1 MATIIGKSADDT
13 LNGTD
18 KADDIAGLN
27 GNDIIRGRLGNDQ
40 IDGGEGNDTIYGG
53 PDNDTLIGG
62 PGNDSLYG
70 GTHAD
75 TLIGGIGNDKL
86 YADQGYDTLDGG
98 AGDDELYGGNDSV
111 SMLGG
116 TGNDTLVAGQGG
128 STMSGGEG
136 DDTMTGAIG
145 SDYFTSEKDDAD
157 TFIITDDDGN
167 FGYDN
172 ISGFNGAG
180 VEGGDV
186 LRLEGIEKGT
196 FTITEHYGF
205 GGVVYFD
212 KVVEGTNTATP
223 AATDTA
229 ATLSLTD
236 VAAPSAGMTETAG
249 GTEADTKLA
258 SYTGLFGPPT
268 SAYTTFTSDAGTIQ
282 VDAIGL
288 EEGLDYVYDIA

>member
-1 MATIIGKSADDT
+1 MATIVGKSADDT

-62 PGNDSLYG
+62 PGDDNLYG
-70 GTHAD
+70 GTHSD
-75 TLIGGIGNDKL
+75 TLFGGIGNDKL
-86 YADQGYDTLDGG
+86 YADQGFDTLDGG

-186 LRLEGIEKGT
+186 LRFEGIEKGT

-212 KVVEGTNTATP
+212 KAVGAADTAAP
-223 AATDTA
+223 AATDKA
-229 ATLSLTD
+229 ATLALTD
-236 VAAPSAGMTETAG
+236 PSTGTTQAIG

-258 SYTGLFGPPT
+258 SYTSLFGPAT
-268 SAYTTFTSDAGTIQ
+268 SAYTTFTSDAGTVQ
-282 VDAIGL
+282 VDAVGL
-288 EEGLDYVYDIA
+288 KEGLDYVYDIA

>member
-1 MATIIGKSADDT
+1 MATIVGKPTNDT

-18 KADDIAGLN
+18 KADDIAGLS
-27 GNDIIRGRLGNDQ
+27 GNDTIRGRLGNDQ
-40 IDGGEGNDTIYGG
+40 IDGGEGNDVIYGG

-70 GTHAD
+70 GTHSD
-75 TLIGGIGNDKL
+75 TLFGGIGNDKL

-98 AGDDELYGGNDSV
+98 AGDDELYGGNNSV

-145 SDYFTSEKDDAD
+145 SDYITSEKDDAD

-186 LRLEGIEKGT
+186 LRFEGIEKGT

-212 KVVEGTNTATP
+212 KVVGEPVPQLPQPLTRPHHWPYRPRCTGT
-223 AATDTA
+223 
-229 ATLSLTD
+229 
-236 VAAPSAGMTETAG
+236 TEAAG

-258 SYTGLFGPPT
+258 SYTSVFGPAT

-282 VDAIGL
+282 VDAVGL
-288 EEGLDYVYDIA
+288 KEGLDYVYDIA

>member
-1 MATIIGKSADDT
+1 MATIVGKPTNDT

-27 GNDIIRGRLGNDQ
+27 GNDTIRGRLGNDQ

-70 GTHAD
+70 GTHSD
-75 TLIGGIGNDKL
+75 TLFGGIGDDKL

-98 AGDDELYGGNDSV
+98 AGDDELHGGTDSV

-128 STMSGGEG
+128 SSMDGGEG

-145 SDYFTSEKDDAD
+145 GDYITSGKDDAD

-172 ISGFNGAG
+172 ISGFNGQG
-180 VEGGDV
+180 VAGGDV
-186 LRLEGIEKGT
+186 LRFEGIEKGT

-212 KVVEGTNTATP
+212 KLVEGPGTTAP
-223 AATDTA
+223 AATDMATTMALTNPITGTTEA
-229 ATLSLTD
+229 AD
-236 VAAPSAGMTETAG
+236 

-258 SYTGLFGPPT
+258 SYTSVFGPAT

-282 VDAIGL
+282 VDAVGL
-288 EEGLDYVYDIA
+288 KEGLDYVYDIA